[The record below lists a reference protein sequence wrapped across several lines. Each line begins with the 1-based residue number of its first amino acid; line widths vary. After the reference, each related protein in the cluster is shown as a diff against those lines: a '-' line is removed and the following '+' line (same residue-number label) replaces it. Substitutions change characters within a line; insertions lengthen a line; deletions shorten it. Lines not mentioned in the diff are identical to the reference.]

1 MHRSAEFFQG
11 VLDSL
16 TKEIAVIDHAGVIK
30 YVNQGWLDFARN
42 NNSSIKTE
50 WENTNYLEVCARSA
64 EAGEEFGKR
73 AFDGIMRVMNGEVSS
88 FYLEYDCHSEKEKR
102 WFMMRV
108 CPFFLED
115 QAYYVIS
122 HQNITE
128 RIHAEQ
134 KVLAQSRSDG
144 LTELANRRYFD
155 EFLSLEWRRCAR
167 QKLPVSL
174 ILIDI
179 DHFKLLNDHYGHQAG
194 DDCLKK
200 IGQVLKWYGK
210 RPGDLSARYGG
221 EEFALI
227 LSNTKLDESEKIA
240 YKIHNRISSLS
251 IPNVNS
257 PTHYSVTASMGVAT
271 MYPNNTN
278 KERMLIESADRL
290 LYSAKEN
297 GRNQICTKQFV
308 REHLRLVTTPSQSSN
323 N

>member
-1 MHRSAEFFQG
+1 MNKPAQFFQAI
-11 VLDSL
+11 LDSL

-30 YVNQGWLDFARN
+30 YVNQGWLDFARDN
-42 NNSSIKTE
+42 NCSAKDE
-50 WENTNYLEVCARSA
+50 WENINYLEVCAKSA

-73 AFDGIMRVMNGEVSS
+73 AFEGIKRVMNGEVSS
-88 FYLEYDCHSEKEKR
+88 FYLEYDCHSDKEKR

-108 CPFFLED
+108 CPLCLED
-115 QAYYVIS
+115 QSYYVIS

-128 RIHAEQ
+128 RILAEEN
-134 KVLAQSRSDG
+134 VLAQSRSDG
-144 LTELANRRYFD
+144 LTDLANRRYFD

-167 QKLPVSL
+167 LKLPLSL
-174 ILIDI
+174 ILIDL

-194 DDCLKK
+194 DDCLKR

-227 LSNTKLDESEKIA
+227 LSNTTIDESEKIA
-240 YKIHNRISSLS
+240 YKIHNRISALA

-257 PTHYSVTASMGVAT
+257 PTHYSVTASMGIAT
-271 MYPNNTN
+271 IYPNNN
-278 KERMLIESADRL
+278 NRERMLIESADKL

-297 GRNQICTKQFV
+297 GRNQICTRQFAKN
-308 REHLRLVTTPSQSSN
+308 HLRLVTTPSQSSN